1 VPILVVDQ
9 LISARSSRVVAFA
22 RVLLAGFLLLSVM
35 VGTLNNGD
43 AQQIAQIV
51 LAIYFAYSLLIFV
64 AMRTVQLRRHLFGAA
79 LALSVLD
86 VLAFG
91 TLLYLTQGQGQN
103 APFFMPL
110 IFLILSGTIQWGSR
124 GAVVSGFL
132 VLALFMPT
140 SFETGVFDPKHKNLL
155 QLYLVRLGYIAVI
168 TVMLAAFA
176 SNLER
181 LINEL
186 TRLSRVPSRGGFGEL
201 PLAESLGY
209 AMDVFAAK
217 RGMIVWQDPEEPH
230 VTVVRK
236 DFGTLHGS
244 TLPNVDQ
251 SSLTAD
257 ELKNAP
263 FLYDRRRRA
272 TLYRAG
278 TRLRDFTGES
288 LQPNLAS
295 IADYH
300 RVLVV
305 PIQAGGARGLV
316 MILDPTD
323 PVNED
328 LAVAAMVA
336 GQVSLT
342 LESWQLHSELRTA
355 AASEE
360 RIRLARD
367 LHDGVLQFLAGARLQ
382 LDLISHTELTD
393 AARER
398 VRQMVEALGEEQRSL
413 RAVINAMRRAPDIAA
428 TRLSSSLDH
437 LTIHLARS
445 WGAAVSASVEPDDL
459 TVSDGVG
466 DELVRIMREAV
477 ANAVRHGGARKV
489 DIRVRHGD
497 GQLAM
502 AIEDDG
508 RGFAFQ
514 GRMADA
520 ELASYAG
527 RPRSL
532 HDRVI
537 AMGGTMTVTSA
548 KSGTNLEISVPL
560 KGGR

>member
-1 VPILVVDQ
+1 MVDQ
-9 LISARSSRVVAFA
+9 LISTRSSRVVAFA
-22 RVLLAGFLLLSVM
+22 RALLAAFLLLSVT
-35 VGTLNNGD
+35 VGVLNDGQ
-43 AQQIAQIV
+43 AQHVARII
-51 LAIYFAYSLLIFV
+51 LAIYFLYSLLILAAV
-64 AMRTVQLRRHLFGAA
+64 RTVQLRRHLFSAA
-79 LALSVLD
+79 LVLSVID
-86 VLAFG
+86 VVAFAA
-91 TLLYLTQGQGQN
+91 LIYLTQGQGQN

-124 GAVVSGFL
+124 GAVGSGLL
-132 VLALFMPT
+132 VLVLFMPT
-140 SFETGVFDPKHKNLL
+140 SFGTGVFDPAHKNLL

-201 PLAESLGY
+201 PLADSLSY

-217 RGMIVWQDPEEPH
+217 RGLIVWQDPEEPH
-230 VTVVRK
+230 LTLVRK
-236 DFGTLHGS
+236 DYGALHGS
-244 TLPNVDQ
+244 TVSNLDQ
-251 SSLTAD
+251 GPLVAR
-257 ELKNAP
+257 ELSNAP
-263 FLYDRRRRA
+263 FLYDRRRDA
-272 TLYRAG
+272 ALYRAG
-278 TRLRDFTGES
+278 THLRDFTGEP
-288 LQPNLAS
+288 LQPVLAS
-295 IADYH
+295 MVDYN
-300 RVLVV
+300 RVLVI
-305 PIQAGGARGLV
+305 PIEAGGARGLV

-328 LAVAAMVA
+328 LTVATMVA

-342 LESWQLHSELRTA
+342 IESWQLHSELRIA

-398 VRQMVEALGEEQRSL
+398 VRQMIEAVGEEQRSL
-413 RAVINAMRRAPDIAA
+413 RGVINAMRRAPHIAMA
-428 TRLSSSLDH
+428 KLSSALDH
-437 LTIHLARS
+437 LTSHLARS
-445 WGAAVSASVEPDDL
+445 WGASISARVEPADL
-459 TVSDGVG
+459 TVSDSVQ
-466 DELVRIMREAV
+466 DEIVRIMREAV
-477 ANAVRHGGARKV
+477 ANAVRHGGARKI
-489 DIRVRHGD
+489 DIVVRQAEGRLD
-497 GQLAM
+497 
-502 AIEDDG
+502 ITIDDDG

-514 GRMADA
+514 GRMANG

-537 AMGGTMTVTSA
+537 GMGGTMTLISA

-560 KGGR
+560 RAGR

>member
-1 VPILVVDQ
+1 
-9 LISARSSRVVAFA
+9 VAFA
-22 RVLLAGFLLLSVM
+22 RALLAGFLLLSVM

-51 LAIYFAYSLLIFV
+51 LAIYFVYSLLIFV
-64 AMRTVQLRRHLFGAA
+64 AMRTVQLRRHLFSAA

-124 GAVVSGFL
+124 GAVISGFL

-316 MILDPTD
+316 MILDPID

-437 LTIHLARS
+437 LTTHLARS

-548 KSGTNLEISVPL
+548 KSGTNLEIIVPL